1 MFYGPEGGE
10 ARTGVGALN
19 GFSSRVAAG
28 EEGTMGLI
36 WTIVVGFLAG
46 VVAKFI
52 FPGKESMGFLMTTVL
67 GIAGALVA
75 SFLGKMLGWYEPG
88 EGAGFIG
95 AIVGALLLLCI
106 YSRMQK
112 KTA

>member
-1 MFYGPEGGE
+1 
-10 ARTGVGALN
+10 
-19 GFSSRVAAG
+19 
-28 EEGTMGLI
+28 MGLI

-52 FPGKESMGFLMTTVL
+52 FPGKENMGFLMTTIL

-95 AIVGALLLLCI
+95 AIVGALLLLFI

>member
-1 MFYGPEGGE
+1 
-10 ARTGVGALN
+10 
-19 GFSSRVAAG
+19 
-28 EEGTMGLI
+28 MGLI

-52 FPGKESMGFLMTTVL
+52 FPGKENMGFLMTTVL
-67 GIAGALVA
+67 GIVGALVA
-75 SFLGKMLGWYEPG
+75 SFLGKMVGWYEPG

-95 AIVGALLLLCI
+95 AIVGALLLLWI

>member
-1 MFYGPEGGE
+1 
-10 ARTGVGALN
+10 
-19 GFSSRVAAG
+19 
-28 EEGTMGLI
+28 MGLI

-52 FPGKESMGFLMTTVL
+52 FPGKENMGFLMTTIL

-95 AIVGALLLLCI
+95 AIVGALLLLWI
-106 YSRMQK
+106 YSKMQT

>member
-1 MFYGPEGGE
+1 
-10 ARTGVGALN
+10 
-19 GFSSRVAAG
+19 
-28 EEGTMGLI
+28 MGLI
-36 WTIVVGFLAG
+36 WTILVGFVAG

-52 FPGKESMGFLMTTVL
+52 FPGKENMGFVMTTVL
-67 GIAGALVA
+67 GIVGALVA
-75 SFLGKMLGWYEPG
+75 SFLGKMVGWYEPG

-95 AIVGALLLLCI
+95 AIVGALLLLWI